1 MNKIVISKLIS
12 VANELD
18 AMGDSDNADRLT
30 NLADSYQAPLKEDID
45 ESMDQSF
52 ENSDDFSELQKI
64 LSDMLSSGEITS
76 DQKNDIEDIVNGE
89 MSTDDFSSADHSM
102 N

>member
-18 AMGDSDNADRLT
+18 AMGDSVNADRLT

-45 ESMDQSF
+45 ERIEIFWRSV
-52 ENSDDFSELQKI
+52 LKI
-64 LSDMLSSGEITS
+64 SIDEVAVF
-76 DQKNDIEDIVNGE
+76 IV
-89 MSTDDFSSADHSM
+89 TPPTLI
-102 N
+102 

>member
-45 ESMDQSF
+45 ER
-52 ENSDDFSELQKI
+52 I
-64 LSDMLSSGEITS
+64 EI
-76 DQKNDIEDIVNGE
+76 
-89 MSTDDFSSADHSM
+89 STR
-102 N
+102 

>member
-45 ESMDQSF
+45 ERMDQSF
-52 ENSDDFSELQKI
+52 EDSDDFSELKVETLYPSFLLI
-64 LSDMLSSGEITS
+64 CIF
-76 DQKNDIEDIVNGE
+76 VC
-89 MSTDDFSSADHSM
+89 
-102 N
+102 